1 MNTEFILILISAL
14 VVFFC
19 VLFKIFKKIRQPR
32 YMKFATDFLLMLNG
46 ESFLRT
52 VGKTPLTISYHYSA
66 ADKMFFKEDGVNL

>member
-1 MNTEFILILISAL
+1 MDTKLILILIFVL

-32 YMKFATDFLLMLNG
+32 YMKFAADFLFMLNG

-52 VGKTPLTISYHYSA
+52 VGKEPLIISYHYSTP
-66 ADKMFFKEDGVNL
+66 DKMFFDEDGVNL